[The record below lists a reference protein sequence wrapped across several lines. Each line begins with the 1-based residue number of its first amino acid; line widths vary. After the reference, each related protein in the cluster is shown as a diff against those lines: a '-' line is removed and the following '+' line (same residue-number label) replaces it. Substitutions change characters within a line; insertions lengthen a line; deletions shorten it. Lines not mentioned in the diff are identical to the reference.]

1 MAVIR
6 KKTWPKFFELVKKGK
21 KNFDLRM
28 ADFKIREGDTLIL
41 EEYDPKK
48 KKYTGRKIHKKV
60 KYVLK
65 VKLNDF
71 GQEKEII
78 KRGLYVIQF

>member
-1 MAVIR
+1 MAVIK

>member
-1 MAVIR
+1 MAVIK
-6 KKTWPKFFELVKKGK
+6 KKTWPKLFKLVKSGK
-21 KNFDLRM
+21 KKFDLRL
-28 ADFKIREGDTLIL
+28 ADFRVREGDTLIL

-48 KKYTGRKIHKKV
+48 KKYTGRKIQKKV
-60 KYVLK
+60 KFVLK

-78 KRGLYVIQF
+78 KRGVYIIQF

>member
-1 MAVIR
+1 MAIIK
-6 KKTWPKFFELVKKGK
+6 KKTWPKLFKLVKSGK
-21 KNFDLRM
+21 KKFDLRL
-28 ADFKIREGDTLIL
+28 ADFRVRKGDTFIL

-48 KKYTGRKIHKKV
+48 KKYTGRKIQKKV
-60 KYVLK
+60 KFVLK

-78 KRGLYVIQF
+78 KRGLYIIQL

>member
-21 KNFDLRM
+21 KNFDLRI